1 MKNKTYYGEYSLYHW
16 MQLIL
21 KQNIVLPKYQRLFVW
36 KKEKSSKLIESLGNG
51 EFVPPV
57 TIGAYDNGE
66 KTLNLILDG
75 QQRLTSIFL
84 SYLGVFP
91 DKEKFKKKIEAMVD
105 ENDLDYESEDFDNI
119 LKWTFEQLTEKGND
133 REKILANIADGDYE
147 QIDTIDEKFLK
158 SHYLGFSYL
167 VPQKESNERD
177 EDFFSKQQKFYSS
190 VFRNINIQGEML
202 LPQESR
208 KALYFL
214 EKKYEKFFEPEF
226 TNGIKVNDAKMDFV
240 RYIALLSHWRKK
252 VNVNKVGYGYAR
264 KMESLYEEFIYFVVY
279 GDSEETFE
287 RLPDYIVNG
296 SYNERIEEVA
306 EIFLKMS
313 EEMKFTSIIDMDVVA
328 FGMLEYMIFEQKNI
342 TESQLPDLIGDLK
355 SVISEF
361 KSDNMHTKNPSALKH
376 LRNRMIES
384 ERIYRK
390 YMQ

>member
-21 KQNIVLPKYQRLFVW
+21 KQNIVLPDYQRLFVW
-36 KKEKSSKLIESLGNG
+36 KKEKSSKLIESLRNG

-105 ENDLDYESEDFDNI
+105 ENDLDYEAEDFDNI
-119 LKWTFEQLTEKGND
+119 LEWTFKLLTEKGNN
-133 REKILANIADGDYE
+133 REKILDKIADGNYE
-147 QIDTIDEKFLK
+147 QIDTIDEEFLK

-177 EDFFSKQQKFYSS
+177 EDFFSKQQKYYSS
-190 VFRNINIQGEML
+190 VFRNINIQGERL

-208 KALYFL
+208 KSLYYL
-214 EKKYEKFFEPEF
+214 KDDLADFFEPKF
-226 TNGIKVNDAKMDFV
+226 TNKITVKDAKMDFV
-240 RYIALLSHWRKK
+240 RYIALISHRIKK
-252 VNVNKVGYGYAR
+252 DNINRVGYGYAR
-264 KMESLYEEFIYFVVY
+264 KMEALYEEFIYFVVD
-279 GDSEETFE
+279 GEGEETFAA
-287 RLPDYIVNG
+287 LPNYVMSG
-296 SYNERIEEVA
+296 EYA
-306 EIFLKMS
+306 EQVEKAAKLFETIHSKMV
-313 EEMKFTSIIDMDVVA
+313 FNSIIDMDVVA
-328 FGMLEYMIFEQKNI
+328 FGLLEYIIFKQKEI
-342 TESQLPDLIGDLK
+342 DRSKISHLILDLESAIK
-355 SVISEF
+355 NF
-361 KSDNMHTKNPSALKH
+361 KSDSLHARNPGALKH
-376 LRNRMIES
+376 LRSRMSSS

-390 YMQ
+390 YLQ